1 MVRTRN
7 NRSGSGGGG
16 GSGGAGSHK
25 DNAATLRPAA
35 KKGRKRQ
42 LTESSSASQAS
53 MLTAS
58 SALSPL
64 PGPSSALV
72 ALVAPQESDWHLAGP
87 GQANNNNL
95 EELEEQ
101 TDHDIV
107 PVAGGAGGDLVIFS
121 HRDTAAP
128 VSLNPSVSSG
138 DETSQVKED
147 ASCSLMLPED
157 LKANLEC
164 PVCARI
170 SLPPIMQCRNGHVTC
185 NPCRLKVQSCPM
197 CREVDIDIR

>member
-1 MVRTRN
+1 
-7 NRSGSGGGG
+7 
-16 GSGGAGSHK
+16 
-25 DNAATLRPAA
+25 
-35 KKGRKRQ
+35 
-42 LTESSSASQAS
+42 

-147 ASCSLMLPED
+147 ASCSLILPED

>member
-1 MVRTRN
+1 
-7 NRSGSGGGG
+7 
-16 GSGGAGSHK
+16 
-25 DNAATLRPAA
+25 
-35 KKGRKRQ
+35 
-42 LTESSSASQAS
+42 

-107 PVAGGAGGDLVIFS
+107 PVAGDLVIFS

-128 VSLNPSVSSG
+128 VSLSPAVSSS
-138 DETSQVKED
+138 EEPSQVKED
-147 ASCSLMLPED
+147 GSCSLMLPED
-157 LKANLEC
+157 LKNNLEC

>member
-1 MVRTRN
+1 MGGG
-7 NRSGSGGGG
+7 GSGGGG
-16 GSGGAGSHK
+16 GGGSHK
-25 DNAATLRPAA
+25 DTAATLRPAA

-42 LTESSSASQAS
+42 LTESSGSSQAS

-87 GQANNNNL
+87 GQVNNNNM
-95 EELEEQ
+95 EEVELEEDGHE
-101 TDHDIV
+101 DHDIV
-107 PVAGGAGGDLVIFS
+107 PVAGDLVIFS
-121 HRDTAAP
+121 HRDTSAP
-128 VSLNPSVSSG
+128 VSLPSSVSG
-138 DETSQVKED
+138 GEETPPVKET
-147 ASCSLMLPED
+147 ASCSSLVLPED
-157 LKANLEC
+157 LKSYLEC

-197 CREVDIDIR
+197 CREVDIDIRSDSG

>member
-1 MVRTRN
+1 
-7 NRSGSGGGG
+7 
-16 GSGGAGSHK
+16 
-25 DNAATLRPAA
+25 
-35 KKGRKRQ
+35 
-42 LTESSSASQAS
+42 

-72 ALVAPQESDWHLAGP
+72 ALVAAQESDWHLAGP
-87 GQANNNNL
+87 GQVNNNNM
-95 EELEEQ
+95 EEVEDQQ

-107 PVAGGAGGDLVIFS
+107 PVAGDLVIFS

-128 VSLNPSVSSG
+128 VSLTPSVSSG
-138 DETSQVKED
+138 EETNPVKED
-147 ASCSLMLPED
+147 GSSCSLMLPED
-157 LKANLEC
+157 LKNNLEC